1 MSPASRLR
9 LLLVED
15 ELEAQGALAR
25 ALERAGYEITAAAD
39 AESAIARLED
49 RRASPPDV
57 AVIDV
62 VLGKDDRG
70 GLRVLEALRARSTL
84 APAIIITA
92 FADVAKVKSALN
104 LGASH
109 LLEKPFRAPELL
121 AVIERLL
128 TARPDPREGVAA
140 AFARARL
147 TPRESEVALL
157 AVKGLSSPEIA
168 QVLAMSDKTVRQHLS
183 RVYEKHGVSGRGE
196 LMHQLFPI

>member
-1 MSPASRLR
+1 MNPTNRLR

-25 ALERAGYEITAAAD
+25 ALERAGYDVETAAD
-39 AESAIARLED
+39 ADAAIARIED
-49 RRASPPDV
+49 RRTNAPEL

-62 VLGKDDRG
+62 VLGTDDRG
-70 GLRVLEALRARSTL
+70 GLRVLEAFRARSLL
-84 APAIIITA
+84 APAILVTA
-92 FADVAKVKSALN
+92 FADVAKVKAALN

-121 AVIERLL
+121 AVIQRLL
-128 TARPDPREGVAA
+128 AVRPDARESVAV

-168 QVLAMSDKTVRQHLS
+168 QVLSMSDKTVRQHLS

-196 LMHQLFPI
+196 LMHLLFPI